1 MTESVSI
8 PDNGI
13 AKDMK
18 EVNEMNTV
26 LDATEIVTDMEAYT
40 NIDDYDSLAA
50 DDTIIVDGWI
60 SLAELEALVTVFKS
74 KIKSS

>member
-26 LDATEIVTDMEAYT
+26 LDATEIVIDMEAYT
-40 NIDDYDSLAA
+40 NIDDYDSLTA